1 MLVDNVSRG
10 QEEQVRTRTLL
21 RRLVLFGVPLI
32 LGILE
37 IFHPVVGMSGIVAT
51 LSPQVTWW
59 LTLHLLQLPLF
70 GLLAVA
76 VLLLTA
82 DLHGWAATI
91 SRIGVW
97 FFVVFYLA
105 GDVIA
110 GIATGVIIWAAQG
123 VPLSQQAGI
132 EHAVHAL
139 FYDSPLVGG
148 TLLSVNSV
156 LGVLGWVVG
165 VIAAGIALYRA
176 HRMSWMPLVLL
187 VLAAI
192 LFGYGHNSPTG
203 PLGMLCFFA
212 TALWIEL
219 VPTLQA
225 PGQSVPAAVT
235 APREG
240 AKDARRATQPAP
252 GSERGGKEEER

>member
-10 QEEQVRTRTLL
+10 REERENQMRTRTLL

-32 LGILE
+32 LGGLE
-37 IFHPVVGMSGIVAT
+37 IFHPVPGTSGIVAT
-51 LSPQVTWW
+51 LSPQVNWW

-82 DLHGWAATI
+82 GLPGWVTTI

-105 GDVIA
+105 IDDIA
-110 GIATGVIIWAAQG
+110 GIANGIIIRTAQG
-123 VPLSQQAGI
+123 LPPSQLTGI
-132 EHAVHAL
+132 EQVVHA
-139 FYDSPLVGG
+139 FFFDPLVGG
-148 TLLSVNSV
+148 NTFSALFV
-156 LGVLGWVVG
+156 LGAGGWLVG
-165 VIAAGIALYRA
+165 VIAAAIALYRA
-176 HRMSWMPLVLL
+176 HRISWMPLVLL

-192 LFGYGHNSPTG
+192 LFGYGHGLPTG

-212 TALWIEL
+212 AALWIEL
-219 VPTLQA
+219 APSRQT

-240 AKDARRATQPAP
+240 
-252 GSERGGKEEER
+252 SE